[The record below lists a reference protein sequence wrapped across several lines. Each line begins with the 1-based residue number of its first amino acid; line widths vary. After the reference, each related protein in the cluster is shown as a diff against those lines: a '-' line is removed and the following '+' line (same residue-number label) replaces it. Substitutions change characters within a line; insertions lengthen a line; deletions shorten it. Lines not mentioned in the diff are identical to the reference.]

1 MKLTR
6 ERKIFLGLLG
16 LGAIALA
23 ADRLFLGPAGAS
35 AAVDE
40 APAAPVKAE
49 AVAPDPAP
57 VRPEKRATGPSLAQ
71 RLRGATVRLDASSTK
86 DAFKPSSAW
95 GVTPSKVPAAA
106 SEDAQTFQATHHITS
121 ILQAGDQAIVMIKG
135 KTYRVGEVVDGYRVV
150 EIRTRSVVFQ
160 GTGPAFEVSL
170 PEPKVEMSVNGRDR

>member
-1 MKLTR
+1 VKLTR

-16 LGAIALA
+16 LGAAALA
-23 ADRLFLGPAGAS
+23 VDRVFLGPAGAS
-35 AAVDE
+35 AAVGE
-40 APAAPVKAE
+40 TPSAKAVAAAPA
-49 AVAPDPAP
+49 PAP

-71 RLRGATVRLDASSTK
+71 RLRGATTRLDASSTK

-95 GVTPSKVPAAA
+95 GVTPAKVPAAA

-150 EIRTRSVVFQ
+150 EIRTRSAVFQ
-160 GTGPAFEVSL
+160 GNGPAFEVSL